1 MLLQIA
7 RMSREEQQQWMQHC
21 IAQGAVT
28 APGLPDEAELAYAH
42 FLTDGN
48 PNELRK
54 YGPILC

>member
-1 MLLQIA
+1 
-7 RMSREEQQQWMQHC
+7 MQHY